1 MTKFSL
7 HKEGLLTIG
16 FTLACTAV
24 AFFFVPAL
32 GLCGICVAALVTY
45 FFRDPQR
52 AIAISKDFVLSPA
65 DGLICKIENA
75 LPPQSSELV
84 EEMQKIS
91 VYLSPLNVHV
101 NRIPVDGI
109 VRKLH
114 YVPGKNLRADYD
126 SSEDENER
134 QESTIEMADGRN
146 VVVVQQTGFLA
157 RRVVCDLRKD
167 QQVSA
172 GKRFGIIKFGSR
184 VTVYIPKDM
193 PLLVSEGQ
201 TVVAGETILALL
213 SETASLVTER
223 FLD

>member
-7 HKEGLLTIG
+7 HKEGLLTISVA
-16 FTLACTAV
+16 LACTAV

-32 GLCGICVAALVTY
+32 GLCGICVTALVVY

-52 AIAISKDFVLSPA
+52 AIAVSKDFVLSPA
-65 DGLICKIENA
+65 DGLICKIESA

-84 EEMQKIS
+84 EEMQKVSI
-91 VYLSPLNVHV
+91 YLSPLNVHV
-101 NRIPVDGI
+101 NRIPVDGT

-126 SSEDENER
+126 SSEDANER
-134 QESTIEMADGRN
+134 QETLIEMVDGRK

-157 RRVVCDLRKD
+157 RRVVCDLKKD
-167 QQVSA
+167 QQVFA

-184 VTVYIPKDM
+184 VTIYIPKSM

-201 TVVAGETILALL
+201 TVVAGETIVALL
-213 SETASLVTER
+213 NETVSFVTER